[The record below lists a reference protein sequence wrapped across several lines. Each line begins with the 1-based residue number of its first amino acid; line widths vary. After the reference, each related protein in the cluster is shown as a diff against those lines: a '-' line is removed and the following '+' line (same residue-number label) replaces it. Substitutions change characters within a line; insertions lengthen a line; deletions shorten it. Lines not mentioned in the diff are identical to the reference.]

1 MKNNINELKVGSEI
15 ISHGSFVAWVYD
27 KSPYYNRYKYS
38 PSTSKEVWTV
48 KYINVDYIII
58 DFNNIILNYE

>member
-1 MKNNINELKVGSEI
+1 MKNNINELKIGSKI
-15 ISHGSFVAWVYD
+15 TSNRASVAWVYE
-27 KSPYYNRYKYS
+27 SLPEYNSFKYHL
-38 PSTSKEVWTV
+38 TSKEVWTV